1 MAPAFTEEGLT
12 REAAMK
18 HERER
23 TAEGRQQWNR
33 TMAARSKTLARAASS
48 PLPQRP
54 ALFDVSA
61 AILAAHR
68 RGCCRFRC
76 WWAAGNRSGLP
87 QLRRVYNKSTV

>member
-1 MAPAFTEEGLT
+1 
-12 REAAMK
+12 MK

-54 ALFDVSA
+54 ALFDCLCSHPRRTQARLLSFLVLVGGGKPIGA
-61 AILAAHR
+61 APAPPRVQQEHR
-68 RGCCRFRC
+68 
-76 WWAAGNRSGLP
+76 
-87 QLRRVYNKSTV
+87 VT